1 MDVIYSCEV
10 LIVGGLIAHGLKHFS
25 QLVFSIKVF
34 GLKMTVIYDIVSR
47 AFLKLDIETWLLFYW
62 SFIMITII
70 HNSGLEIILIGTYI
84 LTNVTGL
91 KIHEIDL
98 AMIYTDRFLLH
109 VCRVTTSLII
119 MVTVIWLY
127 TNKIDHLIK
136 FSNLI
141 IITNAIYGKYSCFM
155 FQWFV

>member
-10 LIVGGLIAHGLKHFS
+10 LIVGGLIAHGLKHFF

-34 GLKMTVIYDIVSR
+34 RIENDFNLWYCFTGIFWS
-47 AFLKLDIETWLLFYW
+47 KLLQRGY
-62 SFIMITII
+62 
-70 HNSGLEIILIGTYI
+70 YY
-84 LTNVTGL
+84 NVTGL
-91 KIHEIDL
+91 KMHDINL
-98 AMIYTDRFLLH
+98 AINYTDRFLLH
-109 VCRVTTSLII
+109 LCRVTTSLII
-119 MVTVIWLY
+119 MVTVIWRY

>member
-10 LIVGGLIAHGLKHFS
+10 LIVGGLIAHGLKHFF

-47 AFLKLDIETWLLFYW
+47 AFLKLDIKTWLLFYW
-62 SFIMITII
+62 SFIIITII
-70 HNSGLEIILIGTYI
+70 DILIGSYI
-84 LTNVTGL
+84 LPNVTGL
-91 KIHEIDL
+91 KIYDISL
-98 AMIYTDRFLLH
+98 AINCTDRFLLY

-127 TNKIDHLIK
+127 TNRIDHLIK